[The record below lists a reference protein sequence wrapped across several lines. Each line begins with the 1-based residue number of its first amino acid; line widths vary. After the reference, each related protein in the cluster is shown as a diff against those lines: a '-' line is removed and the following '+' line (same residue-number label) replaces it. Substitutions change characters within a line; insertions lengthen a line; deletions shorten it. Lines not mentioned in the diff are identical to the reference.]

1 MSLIYVQ
8 GYDDFDI
15 VIQPMQHTGT
25 IFRLLFTVFLFYLR
39 LTLFTLRLTHI
50 ILFCKK
56 QNLKIKIK
64 IMGSHFSVH
73 AQ

>member
-56 QNLKIKIK
+56 KKSQNKNKNNGK
-64 IMGSHFSVH
+64 SF
-73 AQ
+73 

>member
-56 QNLKIKIK
+56 KNLKIKKK
-64 IMGSHFSVH
+64 IMESHFSVH

>member
-56 QNLKIKIK
+56 KNLKKK
-64 IMGSHFSVH
+64 KNNNGKSF
-73 AQ
+73 

>member
-56 QNLKIKIK
+56 KNLKKK
-64 IMGSHFSVH
+64 NNNNGKSF
-73 AQ
+73 